1 MAKRSYDSQYPAVQ
15 IYPVIPL
22 DGRKNMIRTTRRKFL
37 VASAVMAAT
46 ALSLSVMP
54 AQAISPRS
62 EIGVTSTT
70 IKLGITLPMSGS
82 ASFGYNQLPGAMK
95 AYFDYVNANGGV
107 HGRKISLVVQNDGYV
122 PKSSIQKTQD
132 LLKANTFAVVGALGT
147 ANNKAVAS
155 AVNLGKRGVP
165 SLFINTGY
173 SGFNNRTRYPTSSA
187 ILPSYIME
195 AKMMGKYINETYP
208 NKKVCILYQD
218 DDFGDDALVGFGKA
232 YGNVQFTE
240 TVAYPSLS
248 QGVTG
253 VPDRWVATFK
263 KASCEVQIVFGVAT
277 ATLYTVL
284 AAAKIG
290 YAPKWI
296 LGSVG
301 ADIASINPAT
311 VPYIIGSTSMS
322 FLPSVVDPKD
332 EYVELF
338 KEINTKY
345 NKNLKFNSWTLI
357 GMNSAF
363 LTVQALHAAGKNLTR
378 KSLLAAIDNG
388 GAKFASAGLVPL
400 NYSKTSN
407 VGYNGY
413 WFGTFNSTGDLVPNS
428 TFTYTPYTTDSG
440 TGDVVKSTYV
450 RPKMPAKGLP
460 N

>member
-1 MAKRSYDSQYPAVQ
+1 
-15 IYPVIPL
+15 
-22 DGRKNMIRTTRRKFL
+22 MIRTTRRKFL
-37 VASAVMAAT
+37 VTSAVTAAA

-62 EIGVTSTT
+62 ETGVTSTT
-70 IKLGITLPMSGS
+70 IKLGITLPMTGS

-107 HGRKISLVVQNDGYV
+107 NGRKISLIVKNDGYI
-122 PKSSIQKTQD
+122 PKQAIQNTQD
-132 LLKANTFAVVGALGT
+132 LIGTNKVFAVVGALGT

-155 AVNLGKRGVP
+155 SVNLGRRGIP
-165 SLFINTGY
+165 SLFVNTGF
-173 SGFNNRTRYPTSSA
+173 SGFTDRKKFPTSNM

-195 AKMMGKYINETYP
+195 AKMIGKYVNETYP
-208 NKKVCILYQD
+208 TKKVCLLYQD
-218 DDFGDDALVGFGKA
+218 DDFGDDALVGFDKA
-232 YGNVQFTE
+232 YGNLEFTE
-240 TVAYPSLS
+240 KVAYPSLS
-248 QGVTG
+248 QGVAG
-253 VPDRWVATFK
+253 VPDSWIAKFK
-263 KASCEVQIVFGVAT
+263 AKGCEVQVVFGVAS
-277 ATLYTVL
+277 ATLYTIL
-284 AAAKIG
+284 AAAKAQ

-301 ADIASINPAT
+301 ADIGSINPAT
-311 VPYIIGSTSMS
+311 VPYIIGATSMS

-338 KEINTKY
+338 KTINTQY
-345 NKNLKFNSWTLI
+345 NKGAKFNSWALI
-357 GMNSAF
+357 GMNTAF
-363 LTVQALHAAGKNLTR
+363 VTVQALQAAGKNLTR
-378 KSLLAAIDNG
+378 KSLLAAIDDS

-400 NYSKTSN
+400 NYSKTSTA
-407 VGYNGY
+407 GYNGY

-440 TGDVVKSTYV
+440 TGAVVKTTYA

>member
-1 MAKRSYDSQYPAVQ
+1 
-15 IYPVIPL
+15 
-22 DGRKNMIRTTRRKFL
+22 MIRTTRRKFL
-37 VASAVMAAT
+37 VTSAVTAVA

-62 EIGVTSTT
+62 ETGVTSST
-70 IKLGITLPMSGS
+70 IKLGITLPMTGS

-107 HGRKISLVVQNDGYV
+107 NGRKISLVVKNDAYLPKQAIQN
-122 PKSSIQKTQD
+122 TQD
-132 LLKANTFAVVGALGT
+132 LIGKDKVLAVIGALGT

-155 AVNLGKRGVP
+155 AVNLGRRGIP
-165 SLFINTGY
+165 SLFVNTGF
-173 SGFNNRTRYPTSSA
+173 SGFTNRKTYPTSST

-195 AKMMGKYINETYP
+195 AKLIGKYVNETYP
-208 NKKVCILYQD
+208 TKKVCLLYQD
-218 DDFGDDALVGFGKA
+218 DDFGDDALVGFGKD
-232 YGNVQFTE
+232 YGNLVFAE

-248 QGVTG
+248 QGVAG
-253 VPDRWVATFK
+253 VPESWITKFK
-263 KASCEVQIVFGVAT
+263 GKGCEVQVVFGVAS
-277 ATLYTVL
+277 ATLYTIL
-284 AAAKIG
+284 AAAKAQ

-301 ADIASINPAT
+301 ADIGSINPAT
-311 VPYIIGSTSMS
+311 VPYIIGATSMS
-322 FLPSVVDPKD
+322 FMPSVVDPKD

-338 KEINTKY
+338 KDINTQY
-345 NKNLKFNSWTLI
+345 NKGAKFTSWALI
-357 GMNSAF
+357 GMNTAF
-363 LTVQALHAAGKNLTR
+363 IAVQALQSAGKNLTR
-378 KSLLAAIDNG
+378 KSLLAAIDNNG
-388 GAKFASAGLVPL
+388 SKFANAGLVPL

-413 WFGTFNSTGDLVPNS
+413 WFGTFNRTGDLVPND

-440 TGDVVKSTYV
+440 TGAVVKSTYA